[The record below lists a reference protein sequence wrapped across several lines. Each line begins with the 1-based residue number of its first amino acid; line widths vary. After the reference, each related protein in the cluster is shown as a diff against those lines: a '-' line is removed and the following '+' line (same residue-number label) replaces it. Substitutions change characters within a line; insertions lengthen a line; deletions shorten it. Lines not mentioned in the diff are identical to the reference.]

1 MSSKLRHRYQAVPLP
16 GNYLSGPERDQEE
29 EKAIAALQRAK
40 DELARCTAILQEARN
55 IYQPSGRIAE
65 ESYYK
70 DLPLYFKHSRLEEKY
85 LGIARTY
92 GRKIGGLKNYIE
104 ECREEIERTAQ
115 VQMIA
120 CRNAAVYALLLPML
134 SSPASESEWLAV
146 RQFLRMM
153 FLITV
158 RLSHPYSVTA
168 RWDARCYTWLML
180 GEIAPSAY
188 SDPPV
193 WAVCGSVGAA
203 LGLAAA
209 DDTAASKTRLFRTIG
224 EHACAGLF
232 AVDVAPRALHGDYR
246 TFRDDGGIV
255 VVDRAWGILPLRGAP
270 EPAGVQLVHVVIRAA
285 RLVGLGAA
293 VEPAHA
299 SELKITQTE
308 ACNVFPLRVAP
319 EETDADLLRRVARF
333 IDSRDTV
340 TLGTFVDGEFVEYS
354 DPDLTSYGLL
364 GQAPAGSPPADC
376 PLAPEDYPAPEETTE
391 PVDCRTAMDPALLI
405 SRLLAVR
412 ATPEWNAGEWPFTSP
427 RSASPYARSPRS
439 P

>member
-1 MSSKLRHRYQAVPLP
+1 MSSKLRQRYQAVPLP
-16 GNYLSGPERDQEE
+16 GNYLSGPDRDQEE

-65 ESYYK
+65 ASYYK

-92 GRKIGGLKNYIE
+92 GRKIGGLKNYTQ
-104 ECREEIERTAQ
+104 ECAAEVERTTQ
-115 VQMIA
+115 VQSIA

-134 SSPASESEWLAV
+134 SSPASESEGLAA
-146 RQFLRMM
+146 RQFLQMM

-158 RLSHPYSVTA
+158 RLSHPFSATA
-168 RWDARCYTWLML
+168 RWDARRYTWLML

-188 SDPPV
+188 NDPAV
-193 WAVCGSVGAA
+193 WAVCCGVGAA

-209 DDTAASKTRLFRTIG
+209 DDTAASKTRLFRSIG
-224 EHACAGLF
+224 WHACAGLF
-232 AVDVAPRALHGDYR
+232 AVDVAPQALHGDYR
-246 TFRDDGGIV
+246 TFRDDGAVV

-270 EPAGVQLVHVVIRAA
+270 EPAGVQLVHVVIE
-285 RLVGLGAA
+285 AA

-333 IDSRDTV
+333 IDSRDTI
-340 TLGTFVDGEFVEYS
+340 TLGTFVDGEFVEHL
-354 DPDLTSYGLL
+354 DPDLTTYGLL
-364 GQAPAGSPPADC
+364 GHASAGSLPAPADC
-376 PLAPEDYPAPEETTE
+376 PLALEDYPAPEETAK
-391 PVDCRTAMDPALLI
+391 PVEFRMAMDPALLTM
-405 SRLLAVR
+405 LLEKVR

-427 RSASPYARSPRS
+427 RSTSPYARSPS
-439 P
+439 TP